1 MISSAA
7 SLGSHLTES
16 SQGVHLEQTLRITKT
31 LQVEV
36 GLKTDDTK
44 PNTESEVE
52 LGCIQ
57 ISQKGSVGS

>member
-1 MISSAA
+1 M
-7 SLGSHLTES
+7 
-16 SQGVHLEQTLRITKT
+16 QGAHLEQTFRITKT

-57 ISQKGSVGS
+57 ISLKGSVGLRWLSCVLSFVFMS